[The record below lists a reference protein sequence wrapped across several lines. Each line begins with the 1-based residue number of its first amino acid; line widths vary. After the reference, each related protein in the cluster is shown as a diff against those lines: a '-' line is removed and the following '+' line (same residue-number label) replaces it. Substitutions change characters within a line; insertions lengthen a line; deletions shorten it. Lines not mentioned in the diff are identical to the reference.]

1 VNFLALVQRLKTEC
15 GVSGSTPTSVVS
27 QTGEYGRLVNW
38 INTAWMDIQM
48 MRQDWDWM
56 RTTATFPTVTGQAT
70 YTTTQ
75 IGLTDFGKWARD
87 TFRNYANPSVTFSI
101 ASPCVMTLTSHNL
114 SVGDTVIPFTTGA
127 LPTGLTS
134 GTTYYVQSV
143 PSSDT
148 VTLSATSGGTAI
160 NTSGTQSGTHTIS
173 SNNVTTFAG
182 LKSEIFMPYIEYDFW
197 RDGYEFGALRQ
208 TQTRPTVITITPN
221 KSIGLGPFP
230 ISGYTV
236 LGDYYRVP
244 TEMSVNT
251 DTPTLPT
258 QYHMAIVYRAMMS
271 YGAFEAA
278 SEVYQRGEMEFNK
291 MIRRVLADRLPEIT
305 AGSALS

>member
-1 VNFLALVQRLKTEC
+1 
-15 GVSGSTPTSVVS
+15 
-27 QTGEYGRLVNW
+27 
-38 INTAWMDIQM
+38 M

>member
-1 VNFLALVQRLKTEC
+1 MNFLALFQRLKTEC
-15 GVSGSTPTSVVS
+15 GVSGSTPTTVVG
-27 QTGEYGRLVNW
+27 QAGEYGRLVSWVNS
-38 INTAWMDIQM
+38 AWMDIQM

-56 RTTATFPTVTGQAT
+56 RTTATFPTVTGQPI

-87 TFRNYANPSVTFSI
+87 TFRNYANPTVTFSI
-101 ASPCVMTLTSHNL
+101 ASPCVMTLQSHNL
-114 SVGDTVIPFTTGA
+114 SVGDMVIPFTTGA

-143 PSSDT
+143 PSADT
-148 VTLSATSGGTAI
+148 VTLSATSGGSAI

-173 SNNVTTFAG
+173 SNNVLTYAG
-182 LKSEIFMPYIEYDFW
+182 LRSEIFMPYIEYDEW

-221 KSIGLGPFP
+221 KSIGVGPFP

-244 TEMSVNT
+244 TEMSANT

-258 QYHMAIVYRAMMS
+258 QFHMAIVYRAMMS
-271 YGAFEAA
+271 YGAYESAA
-278 SEVYQRGEMEFNK
+278 EVYQRGEAEFNR
-291 MIRRVLADRLPEIT
+291 MIRRVLADRLPEIS
-305 AGSALS
+305 AGSALA

>member
-1 VNFLALVQRLKTEC
+1 
-15 GVSGSTPTSVVS
+15 VSGSTPTTVVG
-27 QTGEYGRLVNW
+27 QTGEYGRLVSW
-38 INTAWMDIQM
+38 VNTAWMDIQM

-56 RTTATFPTVTGQAT
+56 RTTATFPTVTGQPI
-70 YTTTQ
+70 YSVSQ

-87 TFRNYANPSVTFSI
+87 TFRNYANPTVTFSI
-101 ASPCVMTLTSHNL
+101 ASPCVMTLQSHNL
-114 SVGDTVIPFTTGA
+114 SVGDTVIPYTTGA
-127 LPTGLTS
+127 LPTGLTA

-148 VTLSATSGGTAI
+148 VTLSATSGGSAI

-173 SNNVTTFAG
+173 SNSVLTFTG
-182 LKSEIFMPYIEYDFW
+182 LQSEIFMPYLEYDIW
-197 RDGYEFGALRQ
+197 RNAYEFGALRE
-208 TQTRPTVITITPN
+208 TKTRPNVITITPN

-244 TEMSVNT
+244 SEMSANT

-271 YGAFEAA
+271 YGAYESAA
-278 SEVYQRGEMEFNK
+278 EVYQRGEAEFNK
-291 MIRRVLADRLPEIT
+291 MIRRVLADRLPEISS
-305 AGSALS
+305 GSALA